1 MGNEIVMIP
10 IGELEHHPENP
21 RKDLGDL
28 TELTASIKANGI
40 LQNLTVVHLV
50 REMTD
55 DEWSELSRL
64 YQECPTEELRQ
75 ALNSREIIENERFW
89 VVIGNR
95 RFEAAKSAG
104 LEELPCVVSDMDHKT
119 QVATMLEENMQRQD
133 LTVYE
138 QAQGFQMM
146 MELGYTQKEIS
157 EKTGFSETTVNR
169 RLKMAELDKKT
180 FKQAVALQIT
190 IDDLDKI
197 GQIENVKERN
207 ELLKEFGDSN
217 YDWKLNR
224 ALKLQKANKV
234 RAKAHQMIEAAK
246 IEKVPEKDKYAIYG
260 GGYDKLYANTC
271 ELHKWDGKTNII
283 PKTDEGK
290 LYYTEDDTDI
300 CFYVKKKKQ
309 KAAPERKSQEELEE
323 QRQIDLA
330 WKTAVRA
337 TAAAHELRKAYAE
350 KSIKVVPSNAMEM
363 LRWALIAAI
372 TMAYKYDTPTDT
384 LRKDENFPVEGYN
397 SDEIVDNIHRWFFSA
412 PQSRWPGIILAM
424 FEGDDAGKRGYVTG
438 EKQRSPMHRQCKQ
451 LDLCYQWLNTFG
463 YRMSDEEEQ
472 MQDGTHPVFTGK
484 VEEQ

>member
-28 TELTASIKANGI
+28 TELTESIRKNGI
-40 LQNLTVVHLV
+40 YQNLTVVPDIDRAKYL
-50 REMTD
+50 
-55 DEWSELSRL
+55 
-64 YQECPTEELRQ
+64 
-75 ALNSREIIENERFW
+75 

-95 RFEAAKSAG
+95 RFEASKAAG
-104 LEELPCVVSDMDHKT
+104 LAALPCIISDMDHK
-119 QVATMLEENMQRQD
+119 QQIATMLEENMQRQD

-146 MELGYTQKEIS
+146 MDLGYTQKEIS

-180 FKQAVALQIT
+180 FQKAVGMQIT

-246 IEKVPEKDKYAIYG
+246 IEKIPEKDKYAIYG

-309 KAAPERKSQEELEE
+309 KAAPERKSEEELEE

-330 WKTAVRA
+330 WKTADRA
-337 TAAAHELRKAYAE
+337 TKAAQELRKAYAE

-372 TMAYKYDTPTDT
+372 SMAYDYDTPTET
-384 LRKDENFPVEGYN
+384 MRKDERYPVTGYN
-397 SDEIVDNIHRWFFSA
+397 IPENLDNIFRWFFSA
-412 PQSRWPGIILAM
+412 PQSRWPEIILLM
-424 FEGDDAGKRGYVTG
+424 FEGDNSGKRGYVDGTRRD
-438 EKQRSPMHRQCKQ
+438 KPVYRQNKKI
-451 LDLCYQWLNTFG
+451 DFCYQWLKAFG

>member
-1 MGNEIVMIP
+1 
-10 IGELEHHPENP
+10 
-21 RKDLGDL
+21 
-28 TELTASIKANGI
+28 
-40 LQNLTVVHLV
+40 
-50 REMTD
+50 
-55 DEWSELSRL
+55 
-64 YQECPTEELRQ
+64 
-75 ALNSREIIENERFW
+75 
-89 VVIGNR
+89 
-95 RFEAAKSAG
+95 
-104 LEELPCVVSDMDHKT
+104 
-119 QVATMLEENMQRQD
+119 MQRQD

-146 MELGYTQKEIS
+146 MDLGYTQKEIS

-180 FKQAVALQIT
+180 FQKAVGMQIT

-246 IEKVPEKDKYAIYG
+246 IEKIPEKDKYAIYG

-309 KAAPERKSQEELEE
+309 KAAPERKSEEELEE

-330 WKTAVRA
+330 WKTADRA
-337 TAAAHELRKAYAE
+337 TKAAQELRKAYAE

-372 TMAYKYDTPTDT
+372 SMAYDYDTPTET
-384 LRKDENFPVEGYN
+384 MRKDERYPVTGYN
-397 SDEIVDNIHRWFFSA
+397 IPENLDNIFRWFFSA
-412 PQSRWPGIILAM
+412 PQSRWPEIILLM
-424 FEGDDAGKRGYVTG
+424 FEGDNSGKRGYVDGTRRD
-438 EKQRSPMHRQCKQ
+438 KPVYRQNKKI
-451 LDLCYQWLNTFG
+451 DFCYQWLKAFG